1 MGSRFHPTS
10 MPGNAEHTHHI
21 RVRSTQLEMTP
32 GGTTVGD
39 DYDGK
44 LKAAEAQLEQLQQKR
59 EELERKKQELEAMN
73 ARKRDFMT
81 SQVEL
86 TDKLSSAVT
95 RIDRELF
102 EMRQEME
109 DLEQC
114 RVCFA
119 SHLDKLGKYTPES
132 WTKDQ
137 LSTHLDRAMTT
148 TDLAADEY
156 EQAAAH
162 FDGMRS
168 GAIFG
173 RSKGKR
179 TGPGSSVVGE
189 FAVQLRNGLAFNLP
203 VLVLGGIA
211 LVVYILK

>member
-1 MGSRFHPTS
+1 

-32 GGTTVGD
+32 GGTSVGD

-44 LKAAEAQLEQLQQKR
+44 LKAAEAQLEQLRQKR
-59 EELERKKQELEAMN
+59 EELERKKQELEALN
-73 ARKRDFMT
+73 SRKRDFMIA
-81 SQVEL
+81 QVEL
-86 TDKLSSAVT
+86 TDKLSTAVT

-119 SHLDKLGKYTPES
+119 AHLEKLGKYNPES
-132 WTKDQ
+132 WTREQ
-137 LSTHLDRAMTT
+137 LSAHLDRAMTT

-162 FDGMRS
+162 FDGLRS

-173 RSKGKR
+173 RSKGR
-179 TGPGSSVVGE
+179 RGGPGSSAVGE
-189 FAVQLRNGLAFNLP
+189 FAVQFRNGLAFNLP
-203 VLVLGGIA
+203 VVLLGTAA

>member
-1 MGSRFHPTS
+1 MT
-10 MPGNAEHTHHI
+10 GNAEHTHHI

-32 GGTTVGD
+32 GGTSVGD

-44 LKAAEAQLEQLQQKR
+44 LKAAEAQLEQLKQKR
-59 EELERKKQELEAMN
+59 EELERKKQELEELN
-73 ARKRDFMT
+73 SRKLDFMT
-81 SQVEL
+81 AQVAL
-86 TDKLSSAVT
+86 TERLSLAVT

-102 EMRQEME
+102 DMRQEMD

-119 SHLDKLGKYTPES
+119 SHLDKLGKYNPEA

-148 TDLAADEY
+148 ADLAADEY

-173 RSKGKR
+173 RSKGRR
-179 TGPGSSVVGE
+179 TGPGGAGVGD
-189 FAVQLRNGLAFNLP
+189 FAAQFRNGLAFNLP
-203 VLVLGGIA
+203 VLVLGGAA